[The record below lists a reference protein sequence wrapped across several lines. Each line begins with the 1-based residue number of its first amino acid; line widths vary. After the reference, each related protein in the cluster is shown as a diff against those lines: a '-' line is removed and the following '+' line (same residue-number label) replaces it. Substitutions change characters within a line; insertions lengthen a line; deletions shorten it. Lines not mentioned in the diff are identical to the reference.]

1 MLKLTSQN
9 GGKMYLTIPAHGI
22 EIEIIVEREGA
33 HGLSWCFEAPLDV
46 RIEREKIMNRRL
58 WDEAIQENIE
68 RMTPN
73 ERHKYLSAR
82 DVSCGLAFHRDLLKG
97 NR

>member
-9 GGKMYLTIPAHGI
+9 GGKMYLTIPAYGI

-33 HGLSWCFEAPLDV
+33 NGLSWCFEAPLDV
-46 RIEREKIMNRRL
+46 RIEREKIMIKRL

-68 RMTPN
+68 RMTPS
-73 ERHKYLSAR
+73 ERHLQESIQQLN
-82 DVSCGLAFHRDLLKG
+82 DGLVFHRDLWKG
-97 NR
+97 NL

>member
-9 GGKMYLTIPAHGI
+9 GGKMYLTIPAYGI

-33 HGLSWCFEAPLDV
+33 RGLSWCFEAPPDV
-46 RIEREKIMNRRL
+46 RIEHEKIMVKRL

-68 RMTPN
+68 RNNVTDG
-73 ERHKYLSAR
+73 LR
-82 DVSCGLAFHRDLLKG
+82 DKR
-97 NR
+97 